1 MPRGARYPDTDSPPQ
16 WLSFSPPKIKGV
28 MFEEYVINKAGLV
41 YITIGTV
48 FVFELIIET
57 PTEKIFRYV
66 KMSINNTIR
75 RTLQK
80 NISVLNVNKRG
91 PWVDYCTIH

>member
-1 MPRGARYPDTDSPPQ
+1 M
-16 WLSFSPPKIKGV
+16 
-28 MFEEYVINKAGLV
+28 

-75 RTLQK
+75 LALQI
-80 NISVLNVNKRG
+80 NISVLNDNKRG
-91 PWVDYCTIH
+91 PWVY